1 MKWAPIALAAAVVWA
16 IVGLDFQSLRPE
28 AISNSARWFIDNAFP
43 LDWSILPELRS
54 GFIETIQIALLSTLI
69 GFALA
74 LPIGIMSSRNL
85 FPRFAPVTRFVATS
99 IRVMPSIL
107 WAIFAVLLLGFGP
120 LAGVVAMAFYTAG
133 YLAKLQYEAF
143 EGLPRDPFDAVR
155 AMGANRFQQTMH
167 VLLPEA
173 GNSLR
178 SQLLFM
184 FEYNIRSSTVI
195 GIVGAGGI
203 GQLLG
208 TYLKF
213 FQYDRVMTLLLVLF
227 VIVLALDGLSIWLR
241 RRYTELPDRP
251 RLRDIM
257 VGK

>member
-1 MKWAPIALAAAVVWA
+1 MKWGPILLAMAVIWA

-28 AISNSARWFIDNAFP
+28 ALKTSASWFFDNAFP
-43 LDWSILPELRS
+43 LDWSILPQLKD
-54 GFIETIQIALLSTLI
+54 GFIETIQIALLATLL
-69 GFALA
+69 GFVMSI
-74 LPIGIMSSRNL
+74 PIGILSSRNL
-85 FPRFAPVTRFVATS
+85 FPRWAPAARFVATS

-120 LAGVVAMAFYTAG
+120 LAGVIAMAFYTAG

-155 AMGANRFQQTMH
+155 AMGANRFQQTIH

-173 GNSLR
+173 GNQLR

-203 GQLLG
+203 GQLLSN
-208 TYLKF
+208 YLKF
-213 FQYDRVMTLLLVLF
+213 FEYDRVMTLLLVLF
-227 VIVLALDGLSIWLR
+227 VIVLALDGLSIVLR
-241 RRYTELPDRP
+241 RKFTELPDRP
-251 RLRDIM
+251 RIRDVV